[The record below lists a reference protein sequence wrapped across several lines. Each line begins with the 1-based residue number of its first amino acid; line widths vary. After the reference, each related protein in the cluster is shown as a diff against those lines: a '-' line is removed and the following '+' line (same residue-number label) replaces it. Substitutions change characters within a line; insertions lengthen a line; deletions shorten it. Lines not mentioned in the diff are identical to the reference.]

1 MRPTRAQGARAS
13 FTVGLIVALIVGLA
27 AAAPSEGKDCQ
38 SDTMLPSDVR
48 VTIPGADV
56 PPSAARFSGTWSGL
70 WKDKDRDDGLCRTLV
85 VEAGSGR
92 LLGVGAGRR
101 SSSEVT
107 GERKHTKPS
116 CPLQVLAAH
125 E

>member
-1 MRPTRAQGARAS
+1 MRPNKLRELLLLYCAQRGHSVSEQSWTMAFERRLQSLDLLGDSRSSSPEFAIPTRAQGARAS

-56 PPSAARFSGTWSGL
+56 
-70 WKDKDRDDGLCRTLV
+70 
-85 VEAGSGR
+85 
-92 LLGVGAGRR
+92 
-101 SSSEVT
+101 
-107 GERKHTKPS
+107 
-116 CPLQVLAAH
+116 
-125 E
+125 

>member
-56 PPSAARFSGTWSGL
+56 PAQL
-70 WKDKDRDDGLCRTLV
+70 RD
-85 VEAGSGR
+85 SSH
-92 LLGVGAGRR
+92 GRR
-101 SSSEVT
+101 SARCESRRYLSLSFTSS
-107 GERKHTKPS
+107 
-116 CPLQVLAAH
+116 
-125 E
+125 